1 MSREAEEDLD
11 VEKFL
16 FTDGVLKWAKEICVH
31 AHCEYSGC
39 VRDTRFLIRSYGVA
53 NVD

>member
-11 VEKFL
+11 VEKYL
-16 FTDGVLKWAKEICVH
+16 ITDGVLKWAKEICVH